1 MKKILVIIISLMLSA
16 TSANAVKWD
25 YIPKSQPVSFIDTDS
40 VRIINDNIFAAVK
53 SWGNITY
60 YKINPYTNKYIL
72 LYFEEFDENKYKSD
86 NILKYDIN
94 NPAHYHKIYT
104 EDCAYIIKTYCP
116 SCPTV
121 KLEEQAFKEEMQR
134 SENLGKQYNSYFG
147 KTIKTVYNNWKKPD
161 KITDKVNGMAVIRIN
176 KNGSVATYIIRKP
189 ISESYKQSIIDAIN
203 KSKFDPLPESM
214 GLDFINLLIPFPI

>member
-1 MKKILVIIISLMLSA
+1 MYLHHKK
-16 TSANAVKWD
+16 
-25 YIPKSQPVSFIDTDS
+25 
-40 VRIINDNIFAAVK
+40 
-53 SWGNITY
+53 
-60 YKINPYTNKYIL
+60 
-72 LYFEEFDENKYKSD
+72 
-86 NILKYDIN
+86 
-94 NPAHYHKIYT
+94 
-104 EDCAYIIKTYCP
+104 YCP

>member
-1 MKKILVIIISLMLSA
+1 MLSA

-25 YIPKSQPVSFIDTDS
+25 YIPKSLPVSFIDTDS
-40 VRIINDNIFAAVK
+40 VRIINNNIFAAVK
-53 SWGNITY
+53 SLGNITY

-104 EDCAYIIKTYCP
+104 EDTTYIIKKYCP

-121 KLEEQAFKEEMQR
+121 KLEEQAFKDEMQR
-134 SENLGKQYNSYFG
+134 SENLEKQYNSYLE

-161 KITDKVNGMAVIRIN
+161 KITDKVNGIAVIRIN
-176 KNGSVATYIIRKP
+176 KDGTVATYIIRKP
-189 ISESYKQSIIDAIN
+189 ISESYKRSIIDAIN

-214 GLDFINLLIPFPI
+214 GLDFINLLMPFPI